1 VDGRDRQDGSVRDC
15 QNGTGSRW
23 HRVRDVDEVMRDR
36 HMHERATFE
45 WIEDDEIGRNRRAD
59 DAIDE
64 GLKAAVSKT

>member
-15 QNGTGSRW
+15 QNGTGFRW

-45 WIEDDEIGRNRRAD
+45 WIEDE
-59 DAIDE
+59 
-64 GLKAAVSKT
+64 

>member
-15 QNGTGSRW
+15 QNGTGFRW
-23 HRVRDVDEVMRDR
+23 HRVRDVDEVLRDR

-59 DAIDE
+59 DDIDE
-64 GLKAAVSKT
+64 G